1 MKIKLYAQIIAVLLA
16 LFVNFL
22 WSTSFVIIKF
32 GLKEIPPHTRATKLL
47 NETRDS
53 KDNLKGSLHI

>member
-32 GLKEIPPHTRATKLL
+32 GLKEIPPHTHLKLTKIKY
-47 NETRDS
+47 ETTQR
-53 KDNLKGSLHI
+53 